1 MSFRFRLLLLI
12 MFGDWLPTL
21 DSMCVRS
28 TAGLFW
34 VLCSILMDS
43 GFSSKYTL
51 QTVHTEG
58 VNGVGILP
66 TIPIIWVILDTE

>member
-1 MSFRFRLLLLI
+1 MSSRLLLLV
-12 MFGDWLPTL
+12 MFGDRLPIL

-34 VLCSILMDS
+34 VLFSISLDP
-43 GFSSKYTL
+43 GFSKYTL